1 MFGGLYL
8 PLLRKVRHSFPGTP
22 PSSLKTSV
30 VAPRWTAPAAA
41 VFAEPVAA
49 PVVAPVA
56 APAAPPAAT
65 PAAAPAAAP
74 APFRPFLRACRL
86 AAEAVAAKTV
96 RMNANLI
103 LNGKKAEGGLKFPEA
118 KVKIW

>member
-1 MFGGLYL
+1 MLGGLYL

-41 VFAEPVAA
+41 VFAEPVAP
-49 PVVAPVA
+49 PVAAPVA
-56 APAAPPAAT
+56 A

-74 APFRPFLRACRL
+74 VAAPVAAPFRPFLRACRL
-86 AAEAVAAKTV
+86 AADAVAAKMV

-103 LNGKKAEGGLKFPEA
+103 LIGEKVGRGLRLPEA